1 MSSSLGPSGRSD
13 VLAVLREW
21 LEEADRIAYEQGG
34 TYASVL
40 AQALIN
46 LEEKEGDGD

>member
-1 MSSSLGPSGRSD
+1 

-21 LEEADRIAYEQGG
+21 LEEADRISYEQGG

-46 LEEKEGDGD
+46 LEQKEADGHSAG